1 MKTHNIQQQLE
12 SQLDTDCFYFYDW
25 FCEDSSLERKCKQL
39 LPKVKKFVELG
50 KIDQKA
56 NYFWFKNNCPM
67 NGKLYDDF
75 RISDRKTNNVIWTV
89 IPESGHTVANGKGEL
104 WGKVNNFQRALVVGS
119 FNDILEYIA
128 NQ

>member
-1 MKTHNIQQQLE
+1 MKTYNIQQQLE

-25 FCEDSSLERKCKQL
+25 FCKDSSLERKCNQL
-39 LPKVKKFVELG
+39 LPKVKKFVKAG
-50 KIDQKA
+50 KIDQQA

-89 IPESGHTVANGKGEL
+89 IPKSGHTGLNGKAEL

-119 FNDILEYIA
+119 FNDILKYIA